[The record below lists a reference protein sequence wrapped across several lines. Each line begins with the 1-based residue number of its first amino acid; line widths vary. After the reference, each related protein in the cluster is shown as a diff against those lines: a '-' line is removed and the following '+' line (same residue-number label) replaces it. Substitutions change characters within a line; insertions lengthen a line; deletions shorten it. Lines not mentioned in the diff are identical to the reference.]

1 MVFDLV
7 HGGHDGGLCE
17 QLLHV
22 LYRVVCD
29 ADGFDFVGVGFDEGF
44 EIGPGLDVCEGAVD
58 VAGAVG
64 EFGEEGVVSWI
75 MSS

>member
-1 MVFDLV
+1 MIFDLIRSRC
-7 HGGHDGGLCE
+7 DCCFRE

-22 LYRVVCD
+22 FNRVVCD

-64 EFGEEGVVSWI
+64 EFGEEGVVS
-75 MSS
+75 